1 MPATLET
8 GATIGPISITPFNSA
23 AASKGS
29 IHDDEKA
36 REMGYRGG
44 FVPGVTV
51 LGYMTRLM
59 REAFG
64 TAALSDATF
73 SGRLRRPVYE
83 GADITVDGTIIGRS
97 SEGGVER
104 VSVEMRV
111 LNPDGEVAA
120 IGSATCRVSG
130 S

>member
-1 MPATLET
+1 MQATMDV
-8 GATIGPISITPFNSA
+8 GSTIGPIQIRPYNSA

-51 LGYMTRLM
+51 LGYMTRLLK
-59 REAFG
+59 EAFG
-64 TAALSDATF
+64 PVALADFTY

-83 GADITVDGTIIGRS
+83 GGDVSVEGTITSRTN
-97 SEGGVER
+97 EGGVER

-111 LNPDGEVAA
+111 LNPDGELAA
-120 IGSATCRVSG
+120 VGSATCRVSG